1 MHATLISNYN
11 DASRCYEKAKT
22 LIKYIPD
29 ELEYGEFC
37 YRLSAFFYNTRQPM
51 NTIKYVNKAKEIFF
65 KTIRTRYEYCFI
77 SKSFRTNCHTNKAI

>member
-37 YRLSAFFYNTRQPM
+37 YRLSAFS
-51 NTIKYVNKAKEIFF
+51 TIQGNQ
-65 KTIRTRYEYCFI
+65 
-77 SKSFRTNCHTNKAI
+77 